1 MTVGNKESLQKLD
14 QTSSNQ
20 AKLIFKLYQ
29 TLLNLRNRFL
39 FCSTLELYDFMLLR
53 NQDILTNKECNVRE
67 FLAGKFRIMEV
78 TLENIRSTYKVYT
91 QDAVWRGYSKV
102 ELADVVKR
110 SGMRD
115 EPAQIIGALSSG
127 IPGMVGFMMPK
138 LKSRA
143 HHMRKPIAAVSNDKD
158 KYNYKVLKLN
168 TMVDP
173 LLPRHANNKI
183 PTNPIRFS
191 NMLEG
196 FEAITKE
203 YKRIQPWPILL
214 LSLQVLFSNWHYIC
228 YMIMII
234 FTFLNGGLLG
244 FTYSGTLIIY
254 VLVEEYMPGLFFWKI
269 SYLATAA
276 GLFLKLIITGGATI
290 ATDLKMMTNTSKTF
304 ITNHTNMFLGS
315 SSYVFEI
322 FIMIFILIQLIIIDE
337 LGFKGKKMID
347 YEDTNTAYIRMKV
360 NKIFSKRDEEQFKI
374 DKLYY
379 KALYESITEAEQAVE
394 KMRNVINYDNR
405 KAMSN
410 SGKSKSSS
418 KRSGEDIPKL
428 RETEPTDINLPEVLS
443 YIEEE
448 NQKKLSAFKETI
460 DKIEKNIFIK
470 HFGKFSESDTKSFLW
485 QLFTVYV
492 DLFNAEPQARHR
504 HESAAQLPAH
514 VHAVLHR
521 LVHRQNV
528 RRHPVLH
535 RPSRHRFYC

>member
-1 MTVGNKESLQKLD
+1 
-14 QTSSNQ
+14 
-20 AKLIFKLYQ
+20 
-29 TLLNLRNRFL
+29 
-39 FCSTLELYDFMLLR
+39 
-53 NQDILTNKECNVRE
+53 
-67 FLAGKFRIMEV
+67 MEV
-78 TLENIRSTYKVYT
+78 TVENIRSTYKAYT
-91 QDAVWRGYSKV
+91 QDAVWRGYCKV

-110 SGMRD
+110 SGFRD
-115 EPAQIIGALSSG
+115 ETSNVVNALSTG
-127 IPGMVGFMMPK
+127 IPGMVNFLMPK
-138 LKSRA
+138 LKSRS
-143 HHMRKPIAAVSNDKD
+143 HHMRKPAISVAENDKN

-168 TMVDP
+168 TLVDTN
-173 LLPRHANNKI
+173 LQRNSGNKI
-183 PTNPIRFS
+183 PNNPIRFS

-196 FEAITKE
+196 FEAVTKE
-203 YKRIQPWPILL
+203 YKRIQTWPILL
-214 LSLQVLFSNWHYIC
+214 LALQVLFSNWHYIC
-228 YMIMII
+228 YLIMII

-269 SYLATAA
+269 CYLATAA
-276 GLFLKLIITGGATI
+276 GLFLKLIITGGATMAAEKNI
-290 ATDLKMMTNTSKTF
+290 ISNNSRNF
-304 ITNHTNMFLGS
+304 IMNHSNMFLGS

-347 YEDTNTAYIRMKV
+347 YEDTNTSYIRMKV

-394 KMRNVINYDNR
+394 KMRNVINYDSR
-405 KAMSN
+405 KAVS
-410 SGKSKSSS
+410 SKPKSSS
-418 KRSGEDIPKL
+418 KKFSEDVPKL
-428 RETEPTDINLPEVLS
+428 RETEPTDINLPEVLT

-492 DLFNAEPQARHR
+492 
-504 HESAAQLPAH
+504 
-514 VHAVLHR
+514 V
-521 LVHRQNV
+521 
-528 RRHPVLH
+528 
-535 RPSRHRFYC
+535 